1 MTDVSSTVVHG
12 DCIPGFEPLRQ
23 LFASNLTTGVDLGAS
38 VSVTINGEFAV
49 DLWGGWSD
57 VARTRPWTEDTLTLV
72 YSTTKMMA
80 ALSALILVDGGARP
94 GRSSCKI
101 LARVCSTRKRRRAG
115 APCSVSH
122 IRRL

>member
-23 LFASNLTTGVDLGAS
+23 LFASNLKTGVDLGAS

-80 ALSALILVDGGARP
+80 ALAALILVDRGEHKVKAA
-94 GRSSCKI
+94 CWCAMFC
-101 LARVCSTRKRRRAG
+101 LTHQA
-115 APCSVSH
+115 SVVGKSLS
-122 IRRL
+122 R